1 MLCDDPEGS
10 DRRGGGKEVHE
21 GEEIVQSLSRVDFLR
36 PPGLQHARLFC
47 PPLSP
52 GACSKSCPLSQ

>member
-1 MLCDDPEGS
+1 MLCDYPEGS
-10 DRRGGGKEVHE
+10 YRRGGGKEVHE
-21 GEEIVQSLSRVDFLR
+21 GEKIVQSLSRVDFLR
-36 PPGLQHARLFC
+36 PHGLQDSRFLC